1 MSADGASGHL
11 IEAKEVPRPDAQR
24 GYIEIF
30 EQLCKGCDLCI
41 PACPVRIIEPGQGAN
56 MMGWRPVI
64 VEPDLMKYCIGC
76 NLCAMVCPDQA
87 IEVFRFDQP
96 VPHEELP

>member
-1 MSADGASGHL
+1 
-11 IEAKEVPRPDAQR
+11 
-24 GYIEIF
+24 
-30 EQLCKGCDLCI
+30 
-41 PACPVRIIEPGQGAN
+41 